1 MSIAPA
7 WQQCLAFFGT
17 PLVIEPFLQR
27 RSDALL
33 ARAVA
38 AWEKERQAARQE
50 QRPPRPVRLFDG
62 FWYQAGTW
70 PAPRGVVV
78 KAEANAEGSNRTT
91 RRRASPAWG

>member
-1 MSIAPA
+1 MYDVSEGLNI
-7 WQQCLAFFGT
+7 LYTFGLT
-17 PLVIEPFLQR
+17 ANRVLQR

-70 PAPRGVVV
+70 PAPCWVVV
-78 KAEANAEGSNRTT
+78 KAEANAEGSNRRFVVTN
-91 RRRASPAWG
+91 RPGR